1 MWEQKLAGQ
10 VRAIKTNGWL
20 SGLKIEEL
28 RREIENPEPYE
39 EIEEQMQEDIE
50 CEIVRNEENARGSI
64 LGRMGESGADEHKI
78 KIIDML
84 LQEIKSGDNSKPPNV
99 RSIDRRKVKE
109 FTRKVDEVA
118 QYFLVS
124 SL

>member
-1 MWEQKLAGQ
+1 MWEQKLAPQ

-20 SGLKIEEL
+20 SDLKTEE
-28 RREIENPEPYE
+28 RKREIENPKPYE
-39 EIEEQMQEDIE
+39 EIEEQMKEDIE
-50 CEIVRNEENARGSI
+50 CEIIRNEENARGFI
-64 LGRMGESGADEHKI
+64 LEAMGGSGADEDKI